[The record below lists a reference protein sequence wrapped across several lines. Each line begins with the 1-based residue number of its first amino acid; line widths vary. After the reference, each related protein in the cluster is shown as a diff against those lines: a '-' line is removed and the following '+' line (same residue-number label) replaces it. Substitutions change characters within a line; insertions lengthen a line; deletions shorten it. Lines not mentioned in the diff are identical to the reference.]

1 MHRTTRRHAVLARL
15 VGAALMLPLTAL
27 PVLIGLAVTD
37 RVSARLR
44 ASGRDAGVSA
54 VEWVLI
60 TAVAVTI
67 VAAVAVVIRQR
78 ITDKANSLDLTTP

>member
-1 MHRTTRRHAVLARL
+1 MHRTPRRQAVLGRVTGTGLA
-15 VGAALMLPLTAL
+15 LPLVAL
-27 PVLIGLAVTD
+27 PVLVALALAD
-37 RVSARLR
+37 RVTARLR

-67 VAAVAVVIRQR
+67 VAGVAVVIRQR
-78 ITDKANSLDLTTP
+78 IVDKANQLELTTP

>member
-1 MHRTTRRHAVLARL
+1 MHRATRRPDVLARL

-78 ITDKANSLDLTTP
+78 IADKANSLDLTTP